1 MSRRTSI
8 RILAVTVAVALALAA
23 SGCSNP
29 DASGAGQAQS
39 PSAAQNAGEPPAP
52 PAPTASGQAP
62 ADVQATPQQA
72 LAAFARLYTNWNY
85 KTLSA
90 TQRTLAAMA
99 VGPARLAERQA
110 AATSAA
116 DSTIRQGQIENTGQ
130 LVSVA
135 HDLMRPGMWVIV
147 TREQTSGST
156 QYEGL
161 PASYHVTL
169 ARVQHVA
176 GGWTVEEWLPQS

>member
-1 MSRRTSI
+1 MSRRTSS
-8 RILAVTVAVALALAA
+8 RILTVTVAVTLALVA

-29 DASGAGQAQS
+29 DATGAGQAQS

-52 PAPTASGQAP
+52 PPATASGQAP
-62 ADVQATPQQA
+62 THVQATPQQA
-72 LAAFARLYTNWNY
+72 LAAFAQLYTNWSY

-116 DSTIRQGQIENTGQ
+116 DSTIPQGHIENTGQ
-130 LVSVA
+130 LVGVA
-135 HDLMRPGMWVIV
+135 RDLSRPGLWVIV

-169 ARVQHVA
+169 ARVQPVA
-176 GGWTVEEWLPQS
+176 GGWSVEEWLPQS